1 METKEQRF
9 SRVVEEYKR
18 TIYTVCYMFSKDEDE
33 VNDLFQEILI
43 RLWQGFDSFEGKSDI
58 KTWIYRVSLNFCLN
72 YDKKQKRAG
81 DRVKLDLDIKPYEDN
96 YEKSLQVKRL
106 YKRIN
111 ALGLVDRSVILLW
124 LEGLSYDEI
133 GAILGISVKNV
144 SIKLVRIKEQLK
156 QMSNIKMSKTMEPVD
171 INSIELQELKSEF
184 NDMKETLNEQRIV
197 NKGLMEHIQKQKASF
212 IGNDLK
218 TRLMMDLTAI
228 PMILIIC
235 NAIGWP
241 MLFAAA
247 VSTWAIID
255 LIFVL
260 WMRKR
265 FNNQNLLESDV
276 LTVARNVKEY
286 KRFYHLST
294 VIGAIPAVAM
304 TAYIVLRIYSQGASG
319 NDMLWVGVLLFVT
332 YFIAVLGTV
341 RKYKKQMSSCDNLI
355 ESLER
360 K

>member
-1 METKEQRF
+1 
-9 SRVVEEYKR
+9 
-18 TIYTVCYMFSKDEDE
+18 
-33 VNDLFQEILI
+33 
-43 RLWQGFDSFEGKSDI
+43 
-58 KTWIYRVSLNFCLN
+58 
-72 YDKKQKRAG
+72 
-81 DRVKLDLDIKPYEDN
+81 
-96 YEKSLQVKRL
+96 
-106 YKRIN
+106 
-111 ALGLVDRSVILLW
+111 
-124 LEGLSYDEI
+124 
-133 GAILGISVKNV
+133 
-144 SIKLVRIKEQLK
+144 
-156 QMSNIKMSKTMEPVD
+156 MSKTMEPVD
-171 INSIELQELKSEF
+171 INSIELQELKSAF

-218 TRLMMDLTAI
+218 TRLIMDLTAI

-265 FNNQNLLESDV
+265 FNNQYLLESDV

-355 ESLER
+355 ESLES

>member
-1 METKEQRF
+1 
-9 SRVVEEYKR
+9 
-18 TIYTVCYMFSKDEDE
+18 
-33 VNDLFQEILI
+33 
-43 RLWQGFDSFEGKSDI
+43 
-58 KTWIYRVSLNFCLN
+58 
-72 YDKKQKRAG
+72 
-81 DRVKLDLDIKPYEDN
+81 
-96 YEKSLQVKRL
+96 
-106 YKRIN
+106 
-111 ALGLVDRSVILLW
+111 
-124 LEGLSYDEI
+124 
-133 GAILGISVKNV
+133 
-144 SIKLVRIKEQLK
+144 
-156 QMSNIKMSKTMEPVD
+156 MEPVD
-171 INSIELQELKSEF
+171 TNSKELQELKSEF
-184 NDMKETLNEQRIV
+184 NDLKETLSEQRIV
-197 NKGLMEHIQKQKASF
+197 NKGLLERIQKQKASF

-218 TRLMMDLTAI
+218 SRMMMDITAI
-228 PMILIIC
+228 PMIVIIC

-247 VSTWAIID
+247 VAAWAIID

-260 WMRKR
+260 WMKKR

-276 LTVARNVKEY
+276 LTVAKNVKEY

>member
-1 METKEQRF
+1 
-9 SRVVEEYKR
+9 
-18 TIYTVCYMFSKDEDE
+18 
-33 VNDLFQEILI
+33 
-43 RLWQGFDSFEGKSDI
+43 
-58 KTWIYRVSLNFCLN
+58 
-72 YDKKQKRAG
+72 
-81 DRVKLDLDIKPYEDN
+81 
-96 YEKSLQVKRL
+96 
-106 YKRIN
+106 
-111 ALGLVDRSVILLW
+111 
-124 LEGLSYDEI
+124 
-133 GAILGISVKNV
+133 
-144 SIKLVRIKEQLK
+144 
-156 QMSNIKMSKTMEPVD
+156 MEPVD
-171 INSIELQELKSEF
+171 INSIELQELKSAF

-197 NKGLMEHIQKQKASF
+197 NKGLMEHIQKQRASF

-218 TRLMMDLTAI
+218 TRLIMDLTAI

-265 FNNQNLLESDV
+265 FNNQYLLESDV

-355 ESLER
+355 ESLES